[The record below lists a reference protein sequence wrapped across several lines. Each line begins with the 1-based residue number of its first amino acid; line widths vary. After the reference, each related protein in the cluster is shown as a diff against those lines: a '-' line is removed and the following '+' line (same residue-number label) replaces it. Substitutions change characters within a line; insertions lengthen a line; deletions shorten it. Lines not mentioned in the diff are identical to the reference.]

1 MIYWFTGQ
9 PGSGKTTLAKLL
21 VDYLDENTFHVDG
34 DDLREIIDNKDYSK
48 EGRIKNI
55 TLAQNISKFLDNKGY
70 NVVVSLVS
78 PYRDVREQFKSNVIM
93 REIYVYTTE
102 DRGRTQYHVNDYE
115 APLYNA
121 INIDTTYDNI
131 ETSFNKLIYAINS

>member
-9 PGSGKTTLAKLL
+9 PGAGKTTLAKLL
-21 VDYLDENTFHVDG
+21 VNYLGENTFHVDG

-55 TLAQNISKFLDNKGY
+55 TLAQNISKFLDNKGC

-78 PYRDVREQFKSNVIM
+78 PYRDVREQFKSNVIV

-102 DRGRTQYHVNDYE
+102 DRGRTQYHVDDYE
-115 APLYNA
+115 APLYNV
-121 INIDTTYDNI
+121 INIDTTHDNI